1 MKLLTFPIRLLFL
14 LILIPLKLIL
24 ASAGFTFR
32 TGFKAG
38 ALPVKG
44 GFAAGR
50 ALGLKALVLFAAGVA
65 LGVVVGR
72 KLAETDVGLA
82 GVGFPD
88 TPTGPTGVLVEDTV
102 IIEETADGPVISET
116 LVVEELDASE
126 VAAVEEA
133 VEEMAVEAAVDEAVL
148 EALEEVAAEAEIE
161 SDLEVEAVSELLG
174 ETGGDVGDD
183 VGEPTSG
190 ADV

>member
-14 LILIPLKLIL
+14 LILIPLKMIL
-24 ASAGFTFR
+24 ATAGFTFR

-65 LGVVVGR
+65 LGVIVGR

-88 TPTGPTGVLVEDTV
+88 TPTGPTGVLVEDTIV
-102 IIEETADGPVISET
+102 IEDTVDGPVISET
-116 LVVEELDASE
+116 LVVEELDAAE
-126 VAAVEEA
+126 VAAVSDA
-133 VEEMAVEAAVDEAVL
+133 VDEMVVEAAIDEAVTDEL
-148 EALEEVAAEAEIE
+148 DA
-161 SDLEVEAVSELLG
+161 EVEAVSELLG
-174 ETGGDVGDD
+174 ETGGDIGDD